1 MINNKQ
7 KLQDAISY
15 QFTEDKFLTRALTH
29 KSYDKTNNNEQL
41 EFLGDRILG
50 LIIAEKLFSDNKNS
64 NEGLLDKKFS
74 KLVNKLTCAEIA
86 KEISLGDYILL
97 GSTEKASEGN
107 KKTSILADTCEAIL
121 GAIYLDSSFTQV
133 RKVILALW
141 QIKFDNIAEDIID
154 AKSKLQEW
162 TLKKYKTLPKY
173 KTIGKTGPDHNP
185 EFKIQVEFM
194 NYKKA
199 IGTSSSI
206 KESEKNA
213 ALAFIE
219 KNKINS
225 IK

>member
-15 QFTEDKFLTRALTH
+15 QFIEDKFLTRALTH

-50 LIIAEKLFSDNKNS
+50 LVISEKLFNETENT

-86 KEISLGDYILL
+86 KQISLGDYILL

-121 GAIYLDSSFTQV
+121 GAIYLDAGFLKTKEIILKLWHKQFTLLDENPIDSKSF
-133 RKVILALW
+133 
-141 QIKFDNIAEDIID
+141 
-154 AKSKLQEW
+154 LQEW
-162 TLKKYKTLPKY
+162 TLKSAKDLPQAPFTL
-173 KTIGKTGPDHNP
+173 
-185 EFKIQVEFM
+185 
-194 NYKKA
+194 
-199 IGTSSSI
+199 
-206 KESEKNA
+206 
-213 ALAFIE
+213 
-219 KNKINS
+219 
-225 IK
+225 